1 MKRFKA
7 VGIAWV
13 NMKIERTKNAS
24 RNILFGIILKIYQ
37 IAVPFLMAYCHDI
50 FHGGSISWTK

>member
-37 IAVPFLMAYCHDI
+37 IAVPFLMRTAMIY
-50 FHGGSISWTK
+50 FMGVSWTK